1 MNRFKFNNTSIRALS
16 FLLGALFI
24 GFIWVYITY
33 LIPVG
38 SVNGKN
44 ILRYEAM
51 QRVNL
56 DNAIKSIG
64 KDKAFDAAMQELG
77 ISATNAEVEKEFNTV
92 SQNYG
97 GSDELQ
103 NILIDTQSN
112 MQMLKNSIRK
122 GILKQ
127 KAIERLAKTFA
138 YTDETLKAF
147 YEENKENYS
156 NDFSEIKEQIAS
168 DYLMTKGA
176 EKYEEF
182 IKSFEDTVTIRIY

>member
-1 MNRFKFNNTSIRALS
+1 MKKFKINNMSVRALS

-24 GFIWVYITY
+24 GFIWVYITC

-44 ILRYEAM
+44 IFRYEAM

-56 DNAIKSIG
+56 DNAVKSIG
-64 KDKAFDAAMQELG
+64 KDKAFDAAMQELC
-77 ISATNAEVEKEFNTV
+77 ISATNAEVEQEFNTV
-92 SQNYG
+92 SQDYG

-138 YTDETLKAF
+138 Y
-147 YEENKENYS
+147 S
-156 NDFSEIKEQIAS
+156 GQ
-168 DYLMTKGA
+168 
-176 EKYEEF
+176 
-182 IKSFEDTVTIRIY
+182 